1 MLPIQI
7 FSRELTTLLD
17 TTKSSFSYDFS
28 NVQQAFTFVGLE
40 YRYSMYVRGD
50 NDPAYAKYLGYL
62 DARELYPEFVPRT
75 FEAYAK
81 DLLEGKAVAVYQ
93 GWSFQ
98 AW

>member
-1 MLPIQI
+1 
-7 FSRELTTLLD
+7 
-17 TTKSSFSYDFS
+17 
-28 NVQQAFTFVGLE
+28 VQQAFTFIGLE

-62 DARELYPEFVPRT
+62 DARELYPEFVPRR

-81 DLLEGKAVAVYQ
+81 ELLEGNAVAVYQ